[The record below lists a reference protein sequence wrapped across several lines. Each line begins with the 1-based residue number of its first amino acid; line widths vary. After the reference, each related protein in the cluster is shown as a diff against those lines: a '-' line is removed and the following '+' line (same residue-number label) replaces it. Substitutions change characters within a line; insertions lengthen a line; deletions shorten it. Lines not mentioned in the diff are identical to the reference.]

1 MTIPNVELLR
11 SLQQHGDF
19 RRMKRNVPVLIL
31 SSLILLAST
40 AAMAADT
47 AKTAPKATSV
57 SRKGILP
64 PPPPDAA
71 IVTRKKRV
79 RVMPTDAQTTSAT
92 DEIVTVGTAGPYT
105 ARDNKVQ
112 RFTDYLD
119 VKEGQTSAPLTMRIE
134 NNGFSWFRMFI
145 SNELIATDKDL
156 KGGSGEID
164 LSGVAQTGNNQ
175 IVIQA
180 GGAPGAQI
188 SWKVTTKAAAKLD
201 SVDPD
206 EALVGDEIKLKGQ
219 RFSVTA
225 SENKVYFNNKAGEVK
240 SATAK
245 EIKVKIPK
253 DVEIGENKVS
263 VKVGGQSTN
272 SLKMKIRGI
281 PEITS
286 SNLQGVAPGQT
297 IIIYGKNF
305 SKDMKENKVY
315 FGDTPAEIVS
325 GGIDN
330 LTVIAPYNAP
340 AVDALTAPMNVKV
353 QVGKIAS
360 KNTIPIQLGP
370 KMFHDP
376 GVFVGPDTPVLPAG
390 F

>member
-1 MTIPNVELLR
+1 
-11 SLQQHGDF
+11 
-19 RRMKRNVPVLIL
+19 MKRNVLIL
-31 SSLILLAST
+31 SALVLLANT

-47 AKTAPKATSV
+47 ATTATKTAAAK
-57 SRKGILP
+57 RKVILP
-64 PPPPDAA
+64 PPPPDAS

-79 RVMPTDAQTTSAT
+79 RVMPADTQATVSAT

-119 VKEGQTSAPLTMRIE
+119 VKAGQNSAPLTMSIE

-145 SNELIATDKDL
+145 SNELIATEKDL
-156 KGGSGEID
+156 RGGSGTID

-180 GGAPGAQI
+180 GGSPGAQI

-201 SVDPD
+201 SAEPD

-219 RFSVTA
+219 RFSTVA
-225 SENKVYFNNKAGEVK
+225 SENKVFFNNKTGEVK

-253 DVEIGENKVS
+253 DVEIGDNKVS
-263 VKVGGQSTN
+263 VKVGGQTTN

-330 LTVIAPYNAP
+330 LTVIAPYGTP
-340 AVDALTAPMNVKV
+340 VVETLTTPLNVKV

-376 GVFVGPDTPVLPAG
+376 GVYAGPDTPVLPTG